1 MPVSSWKSTEPKAR
15 RSTRGTCASAR
26 AFHTPRAVSRRG
38 STRASPTR
46 RPATW
51 ATCSGCSAFG
61 RTTPSMPGMP
71 TGLPGLLETLWP
83 VSRYKEIAATDHVL
97 LLKVT
102 MIASCSWLHYGL
114 VFWQQAWNLGCLPAL
129 VDNDHALERDDD
141 RAMLVVAGGMH
152 RHDADIRARL

>member
-1 MPVSSWKSTEPKAR
+1 MPALEIPLEP
-15 RSTRGTCASAR
+15 
-26 AFHTPRAVSRRG
+26 G
-38 STRASPTR
+38 STRPIDSHVHGSFR
-46 RPATW
+46 LE
-51 ATCSGCSAFG
+51 
-61 RTTPSMPGMP
+61 PGSYSLACQVFVGALDRILQIEDDDIR

-129 VDNDHALERDDD
+129 VDHDNALERDDD
-141 RAMLVVAGGMH
+141 LAILVVAGGMH